1 MSSGKKLM
9 LVDSSGNEIPAKAD
23 SSGALVVSSLSS
35 GGSGGGNYSTRLIKD
50 PATGQT
56 IAETRTLGGVTERQ
70 EWIYDV
76 TGAYLGVD
84 PWVVV

>member
-1 MSSGKKLM
+1 MQIKTAQGDLIDVVALQSGSSAG
-9 LVDSSGNEIPAKAD
+9 
-23 SSGALVVSSLSS
+23 
-35 GGSGGGNYSTRLIKD
+35 GGSEANYSTRLIKD

-70 EWIYDV
+70 AWIYDA

-84 PWVVV
+84 AWVVV